1 MSNSAVIFTP
11 MRHDS
16 WWQRAHHEDCSHHRD
31 FSVIA
36 GDVVKA
42 LWHRFAHGN
51 NVLLKFQ
58 EDAMHGPHPI
68 RPIEDAE
75 PDPTGATHVARDC
88 AGLNFYQIDRGLR
101 DLLPL
106 YLADADHQR
115 LQPHLHR
122 LGALAGGRLDEL
134 ARIAD
139 KHPPVLH
146 ARDRFGR
153 DEDWIDYHPAYREME
168 TIAFGDFQF
177 HAMSHR
183 GGTLGSNQPLP
194 AVAKY
199 ALQYLFVQAEFGLMC
214 PISVTDTSI
223 HLIRKFASPELKDY
237 LLPKMLSADPATLWK
252 GTQFITERSGGSDV
266 GAIETVARLE
276 NGVWR
281 LTGDKW
287 FCSHTD
293 ADVALLLARP
303 EGAPFGTKGLALFAL
318 PRRLKDGRRNS
329 YRIVRLKDKL
339 GTRSMASG
347 EIRLEGAVAYLVG
360 EQDRG
365 LKQMMEQVN
374 LSRLSHGVRAAA
386 MMRRCVNEAMVAAQT
401 RTAFGETVV
410 NYPLLRRQLL
420 KLVVPTEQA
429 LSMVLFAASSMDQ
442 ANAGSA
448 DAQSLVRILTP
459 LLKFRACRDN
469 IPVATGSME
478 VRGGNGYIEEWVH
491 ARLVRDAHIGVLWE
505 GTSNINALDIIKR
518 AVGKSRAHL
527 ILGAA
532 LRRRLD
538 EATAL
543 PAGFRDRLRL
553 ALERALAFAEQV
565 AAEPR
570 AEKTARLAASAL
582 YHATSAVLLAWE
594 GSRSGVDARRAL
606 LARFVLEYRLT
617 AQDPLALP
625 NDAWEREATDI
636 VLGEAPA
643 LLARVATLLD
653 S

>member
-1 MSNSAVIFTP
+1 
-11 MRHDS
+11 
-16 WWQRAHHEDCSHHRD
+16 
-31 FSVIA
+31 
-36 GDVVKA
+36 
-42 LWHRFAHGN
+42 
-51 NVLLKFQ
+51 
-58 EDAMHGPHPI
+58 MHGPRSI
-68 RPIEDAE
+68 RPIEALAAE
-75 PDPTGATHVARDC
+75 PEPNGADHIARDC
-88 AGLNFYQIDRGLR
+88 AGMNFYDADRGLR
-101 DLLPL
+101 GLLPL
-106 YLADADHQR
+106 YLAEADYRQ
-115 LQPHLHR
+115 LAPHFHR

-139 KHPPVLH
+139 KNPPVLH

-153 DEDWIDYHPAYREME
+153 DEDWIDYHPSYREME

-183 GGTLGSNQPLP
+183 GGALGASQPLP

-223 HLIRKFASPELKDY
+223 HLIRKFASAELKDY
-237 LLPKMLSADPATLWK
+237 LLPRMLSGELATLWK
-252 GTQFITERSGGSDV
+252 GTQFMTERAGGSDV

-276 NGVWR
+276 DGVWR
-281 LTGDKW
+281 LTGEKW

-303 EGAPFGTKGLALFAL
+303 EGAPPGTRGLALFAL

-347 EIRLEGAVAYLVG
+347 EIRLEGAVGYLVG
-360 EQDRG
+360 DLKSG

-386 MMRRCVNEAMVAAQT
+386 MMRRCVNEAMIAAQT
-401 RTAFGETVV
+401 RVAFGETIV

-420 KLVVPTEQA
+420 KLIVPTEQA

-518 AVGKSRAHL
+518 AVGKSGAHR

-532 LRRRLD
+532 LTRRLD

-543 PAGFRDRLRL
+543 PAGFRDRLKL
-553 ALERALAFAEQV
+553 ALERALTFAEQV
-565 AAEPR
+565 AAEPG
-570 AEKTARLAASAL
+570 AEPAARLAASAL
-582 YHATSAVLLAWE
+582 YHATSAILLARE
-594 GSRSGVDARRAL
+594 GSQPGVDPRRAL
-606 LARFVLEYRLT
+606 LARFVLEHRLT
-617 AQDPLALP
+617 ARDPLAP
-625 NDAWEREATDI
+625 SNDAWERAATDI
-636 VLGEAPA
+636 ILADETASM
-643 LLARVATLLD
+643 ARVATLLD